1 MDQVWIPFHATSN
14 DYLWHFYLLWL
25 ALLLYFSK
33 KSLLS
38 PKSHLRTFYSQVSST
53 CPFHLKFSGLPRQ
66 PVKKY
71 PLWANLEV
79 GPVYFNWFPIWK
91 LCQIGLVPI
100 QFRPAGHLGDCPW
113 KCESETFRQR
123 EKCCPLWG
131 EILDAWASGGGW
143 RSCTW
148 SWRLLRWGG
157 GGGGGGEGGGGGDQG
172 EEEEEAAT
180 ILLGHSPLEA
190 ASSRTPVLEPSFLT
204 SPPWGSGRSLSKQSA
219 LRLNQDA
226 SIKVQCIWGTH
237 FEKTDKR
244 TNLPSHA
251 VTPW

>member
-1 MDQVWIPFHATSN
+1 MFRIEKKGFWEIGDLTKNAGFWGIWPFSKHISLGFDVHIKLWLWIKTKQGIFLMDQVWIPFHATSN

-71 PLWANLEV
+71 PLRANLEV

-100 QFRPAGHLGDCPW
+100 QFRPAGHLGRCPW
-113 KCESETFRQR
+113 KCESET
-123 EKCCPLWG
+123 
-131 EILDAWASGGGW
+131 
-143 RSCTW
+143 
-148 SWRLLRWGG
+148 
-157 GGGGGGEGGGGGDQG
+157 
-172 EEEEEAAT
+172 
-180 ILLGHSPLEA
+180 
-190 ASSRTPVLEPSFLT
+190 
-204 SPPWGSGRSLSKQSA
+204 
-219 LRLNQDA
+219 
-226 SIKVQCIWGTH
+226 
-237 FEKTDKR
+237 
-244 TNLPSHA
+244 
-251 VTPW
+251 